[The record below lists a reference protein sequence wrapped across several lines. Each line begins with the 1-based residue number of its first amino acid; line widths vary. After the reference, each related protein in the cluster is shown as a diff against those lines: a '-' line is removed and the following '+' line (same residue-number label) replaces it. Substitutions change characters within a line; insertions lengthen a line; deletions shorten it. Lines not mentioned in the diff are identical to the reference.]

1 MCIFLINFLNMYE
14 IQFFGFFF
22 LYLEYNVVERN
33 EGGERKDNKI
43 SYK

>member
-1 MCIFLINFLNMYE
+1 MYE
-14 IQFFGFFF
+14 TQFFGFFF
-22 LYLEYNVVERN
+22 SYSEHNVAERN